1 VIVSGPQA
9 LALRMRAQG
18 LAGTPAGDVADAVR
32 RAAGLQAQDTG
43 AARLAVRARSGGL
56 DEAAVVR
63 ACNTD
68 RTVVRS
74 WLMRGTLHM
83 VPSEDLRWLTA
94 LLGPSVITAGRRR
107 RDQLGLT
114 DAVCAR
120 AMAVLPEVLDGGPLS
135 RADLVAGLIGRGV
148 AIDPAGQAPAHLVV
162 YAAASGLICRGPDLD
177 GEPAYVLVDDW
188 LGAVPAQQPAEP
200 MGELARRYMAAF
212 GPAGA
217 ADFAHWAGIGLGP
230 ARRAAMS
237 VAGDLVEMTL
247 DGEPAWVTSLSTVD
261 ATGPAVRL
269 LPAFDTYLL
278 GYRSRA
284 TYLAD
289 RYARRI
295 YAGGGWLHPAVVVDG
310 RIAGTWRQERRTDG
324 VVVTVETFGRQ
335 PRGFAEALARDVT
348 DLGRFQGS
356 PARLVRGTVE

>member
-1 VIVSGPQA
+1 VIVSGPDA

-18 LAGTPAGDVADAVR
+18 LAGSPAGDVAGAVR
-32 RAAGLQAQDTG
+32 RAAGLQAQDTV

-63 ACNTD
+63 AGNTD

-94 LLGPSVITAGRRR
+94 LLGPSVLSGGRRR

-120 AMAVLPEVLDGGPLS
+120 AMAELPEVLAAGPLS
-135 RADLVAGLIGRGV
+135 RADLVARLIERGV

-177 GEPAYVLVDDW
+177 GEPAYALVDDW
-188 LGAVPAQQPAEP
+188 LGAVPAKQPAEP
-200 MGELARRYMAAF
+200 MGELARRYLAAF

-230 ARRAAMS
+230 ARRAIMS
-237 VAGDLVEMTL
+237 IAGELVEVTL

-261 ATGPAVRL
+261 GTGPAVRL

-284 TYLAD
+284 TYLAE

-310 RIAGTWRQERRTDG
+310 RVAGTWRQERRTDG
-324 VVVTVETFGRQ
+324 LVVTVETFGRQ
-335 PRGFAEALARDVT
+335 PRGFAEVLAREVA

-356 PARLVRGTVE
+356 TARLVRGTVE